1 MLNYLKSLS
10 FASPWI
16 LTLLVIPALM
26 ILWYILRYNKI
37 YPTLKLPILEG
48 ILPFQQNVRG
58 LFKQNLFIL
67 RALALATLIVA
78 LARPQR
84 NYKNEE
90 VNTEGIDIVIAM
102 DVSGSMLARDFEP
115 DRLGAAKERAA
126 DFISQR
132 PNDRIG
138 LVVFAGESFTQ
149 CPLTI
154 DHNVVGQLLDEIKN
168 GLIEDGTAIGMGL
181 ANAVNRLRESDAK
194 SRVVILLTDGVNNS
208 GFIDPLTAVEA
219 ANQYG
224 IRVYTIGV
232 GRRGKAPYPVQTH
245 FGLSYQN
252 IDVEIDEE
260 LLEEIAEQTGGQYFR
275 ATNNQGLKDIYET
288 IDELEKSKIQVT
300 VLSRKT
306 EEFYGFLLLGLGIL
320 GIEWLLR
327 YTWLRSIP

>member
-1 MLNYLKSLS
+1 MLNFLKSLS

-26 ILWYILRYNKI
+26 ILWHILRYNKI

-115 DRLGAAKERAA
+115 DRLGAAKEHAA

-132 PNDRIG
+132 PNFRR
-138 LVVFAGESFTQ
+138 
-149 CPLTI
+149 
-154 DHNVVGQLLDEIKN
+154 
-168 GLIEDGTAIGMGL
+168 LI
-181 ANAVNRLRESDAK
+181 
-194 SRVVILLTDGVNNS
+194 
-208 GFIDPLTAVEA
+208 
-219 ANQYG
+219 
-224 IRVYTIGV
+224 
-232 GRRGKAPYPVQTH
+232 
-245 FGLSYQN
+245 
-252 IDVEIDEE
+252 
-260 LLEEIAEQTGGQYFR
+260 FR
-275 ATNNQGLKDIYET
+275 NYI
-288 IDELEKSKIQVT
+288 
-300 VLSRKT
+300 
-306 EEFYGFLLLGLGIL
+306 
-320 GIEWLLR
+320 
-327 YTWLRSIP
+327 